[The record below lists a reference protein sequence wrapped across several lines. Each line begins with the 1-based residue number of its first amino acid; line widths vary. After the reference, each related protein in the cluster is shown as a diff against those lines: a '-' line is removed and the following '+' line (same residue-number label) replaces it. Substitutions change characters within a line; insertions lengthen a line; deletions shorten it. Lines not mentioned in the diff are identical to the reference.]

1 MPREVISI
9 GSMLTIIGTIL
20 TSTVYLHSKFDTVL
34 ERIAAVDKASA
45 AQAVAV
51 AELAKANAL
60 QDAQMDTLSKG
71 LSLIGYRQSFLYG
84 KLLGR
89 TDITWPPPHEEPK

>member
-9 GSMLTIIGTIL
+9 GSMLTIMGTIL
-20 TSTVYLHSKFDTVL
+20 TSTVYLHSKFDAVL
-34 ERIAAVDKASA
+34 ERIAAVDKAAA

-60 QDAQMDTLSKG
+60 QDAQMDTMNKG
-71 LSLIGYRQSFLYG
+71 LSLIGFRQSFLYG

-89 TDITWPPPHEEPK
+89 TDITWPAQEEPK